1 MEALEIFNAILKCK
15 KHLYHEENIIMK
27 KCILPLLLILISFSL
42 FPQSR
47 FNAGASLNL
56 GIPVGSFNEVANT
69 GIGGSIIGEY
79 TFNQKISTTL
89 SVSYQNYPGD
99 FGLYAIQGK
108 VIDVSL
114 NSIPVLAGIRYY
126 FAEEF
131 FGTLELGVHFFRVDA
146 DVSDLYSDEV
156 YSTKYQAKYGV
167 GIGTGYRYRLAKA
180 SVLELSGN
188 YQIVEDDFNSFTVR
202 LGVLILL
209 DNI

>member
-1 MEALEIFNAILKCK
+1 MKAFEIFIAILQCQKNI
-15 KHLYHEENIIMK
+15 YHEENKNMK
-27 KCILPLLLILISFSL
+27 KGFLPLLLILISFSS

-47 FNAGASLNL
+47 FNAGVSLNL

-114 NSIPVLAGIRYY
+114 NSIPVLAGLRYY
-126 FAEEF
+126 LAEEF
-131 FGTLELGVHFFRVDA
+131 FGTLEVGVHFFRVDA

-156 YSTKYQAKYGV
+156 YSTKYQPKYGG
-167 GIGTGYRYRLAKA
+167 GIGAGYNYRLAKA

-188 YQIVEDDFNSFTVR
+188 YQIVEDDFNSFRVR
-202 LGVLILL
+202 LAILILL